1 MNKLENYNLEKDFLK
16 YIIHKEYYKFLKEEL
31 SKYNQHGHTTIFK
44 HSRDVAFNSYKFGRM
59 LERKFNFKLD
69 FESLVD
75 AGYMH
80 DFFMYDWHEKSNW
93 HKLHGFTHPLVA
105 AQNAEKYFNVSNKTL
120 KIIKSHMWPL
130 TITRIPTSREAWI
143 LSICDKLVTIYEV
156 FN

>member
-1 MNKLENYNLEKDFLK
+1 MIQQYSLKKEFFNHIVHEDYYPFLK
-16 YIIHKEYYKFLKEEL
+16 SELKKYY
-31 SKYNQHGHTTIFK
+31 QHGKTTIFK
-44 HSRDVAFNSYKFGRM
+44 HCRNVSFCSYKVGKRIS
-59 LERKFNFKLD
+59 KKIDLD
-69 FESLVD
+69 ALVRS
-75 AGYMH
+75 AFMH

-105 AQNAEKYFNVSNKTL
+105 AQNAEKYFNVSKKTL